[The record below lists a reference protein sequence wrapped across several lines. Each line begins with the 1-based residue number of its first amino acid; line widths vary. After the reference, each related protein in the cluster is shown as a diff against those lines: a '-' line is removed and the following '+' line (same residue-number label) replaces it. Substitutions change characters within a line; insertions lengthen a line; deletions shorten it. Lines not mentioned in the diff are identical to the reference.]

1 MLVIRWFT
9 VLENS
14 PHGNKDCDSIEE
26 NQYNGDTSLSDTEV
40 PLSDSSTIESE
51 TECENVEK
59 YNLITRGCRLRPRKR
74 TNIYIANSTLFTENP
89 SCLSGIKG
97 CSRSGSYKNKRQN
110 SSGTHV
116 SYRKAMLGKVLLPI
130 LREKTDT
137 PVNIPEKSGRK
148 RSRKGKAQKTT
159 DFMAA
164 NATTNMLSQNFYPSS
179 HYSQQS
185 SSFTRFVNKSAKM
198 RAKYQRMSLKKLG
211 LRYKR
216 KAMLCKIVLPI
227 LTVKRGFVSHSKT
240 IPKKGRWKSNGNFP
254 PILAITKKRGR
265 KNKNGGRGRKIIN
278 SRFTGIN
285 KNGIKKKIRR
295 RIKYSPSTSPERDE
309 SAEIKKKRG
318 RPRTR
323 ASPLA
328 SPSQN
333 EENRRSEQKNKVVK
347 SSLLRYELFRHYS
360 NNSNSSL
367 GKFNF
372 NSAAYNNNSQADKS
386 QLNESVNSNESL
398 TSNQELYRTRSK
410 ESTKS
415 SGTSIEA
422 KHKAATYEENNCDSD
437 STEYKNDDD
446 SDTVTNRSISEEETS
461 IMYLSDETQVSTDT
475 LFSSTQGSKDVVE
488 NNMQLR
494 NDDVTNGER
503 TPFQNIAQTRSDPE
517 NIDMFSNNAVMF
529 GENN

>member
-9 VLENS
+9 ILENS

-40 PLSDSSTIESE
+40 DFSESSTIESE

-74 TNIYIANSTLFTENP
+74 TNICIANSTVFTENP
-89 SCLSGIKG
+89 SCLSGFKG
-97 CSRSGSYKNKRQN
+97 CSRSGNYKNKRQN
-110 SSGTHV
+110 SSGICV

-130 LREKTDT
+130 LQEKSDT

-159 DFMAA
+159 DFVAA
-164 NATTNMLSQNFYPSS
+164 NATTNMLTQNFYPNS

-265 KNKNGGRGRKIIN
+265 KNKNRGRKIIN

-285 KNGIKKKIRR
+285 KTIKKKIRR

-309 SAEIKKKRG
+309 SVEIKKKRG
-318 RPRTR
+318 RPKTR

-333 EENRRSEQKNKVVK
+333 EENRRNEQKSKVVK

-372 NSAAYNNNSQADKS
+372 NSAYNNNSQAHKS
-386 QLNESVNSNESL
+386 QLNENVNSNESL
-398 TSNQELYRTRSK
+398 TSNQELYRTKSK
-410 ESTKS
+410 ENIKLP
-415 SGTSIEA
+415 GASIEA
-422 KHKAATYEENNCDSD
+422 KHKAAAYEENNCDSD

-461 IMYLSDETQVSTDT
+461 IVYLSDATQVSTDT

-488 NNMQLR
+488 NNIHLR
-494 NDDVTNGER
+494 NDDTNGER
-503 TPFQNIAQTRSDPE
+503 TQFQNIAQTRSDPE
-517 NIDMFSNNAVMF
+517 NIDVFSNNAVMF

>member
-1 MLVIRWFT
+1 MLVIHWFT
-9 VLENS
+9 ILENS
-14 PHGNKDCDSIEE
+14 PQGNKDSDSIEE

-40 PLSDSSTIESE
+40 HFSDSSTIESE

-74 TNIYIANSTLFTENP
+74 TNICKANFMVFTENP
-89 SCLSGIKG
+89 SCLSGFKG
-97 CSRSGSYKNKRQN
+97 CSRSGNYKNKQQN
-110 SSGTHV
+110 SSGIRV

-130 LREKTDT
+130 LREKSDT
-137 PVNIPEKSGRK
+137 PLNIPAKSGRK

-164 NATTNMLSQNFYPSS
+164 NATTNMLTQNFYPNSP
-179 HYSQQS
+179 YSQQS

-265 KNKNGGRGRKIIN
+265 KRGRGRKIIN
-278 SRFTGIN
+278 SKFAGIN
-285 KNGIKKKIRR
+285 KNIKKKIRR

-309 SAEIKKKRG
+309 SVELKKKRG

-323 ASPLA
+323 TAPLA

-333 EENRRSEQKNKVVK
+333 EDNRRNEQKSKVVK

-367 GKFNF
+367 GKYNF
-372 NSAAYNNNSQADKS
+372 NSACNNNSQADKS
-386 QLNESVNSNESL
+386 QLDETVNSSESL
-398 TSNQELYRTRSK
+398 TSNQELYRTKSK
-410 ESTKS
+410 ENVKLP
-415 SGTSIEA
+415 GVSIEA
-422 KHKAATYEENNCDSD
+422 KHKATTYKENCDSD
-437 STEYKNDDD
+437 STEYKNYDDDDND
-446 SDTVTNRSISEEETS
+446 SDTVTNRTISEEETS
-461 IMYLSDETQVSTDT
+461 IVYLSEATQVSTDT
-475 LFSSTQGSKDVVE
+475 PFSSTQGSKDVVE
-488 NNMQLR
+488 NNIHLQ
-494 NDDVTNGER
+494 NDDTNGER
-503 TPFQNIAQTRSDPE
+503 TQFQNITQTRSDPE
-517 NIDMFSNNAVMF
+517 NIDVFSNNAVMF